1 MANKFLDLAGLTHFK
16 QKMVEY
22 IEGVIKSLKQ
32 SISTTY
38 STKTELEETDE
49 VTQGIYDAFKQFNSE
64 NGIQ

>member
-1 MANKFLDLAGLTHFK
+1 MANKFLDLAGLTRFK

-22 IEGVIKSLKQ
+22 IESVIESLKQ

>member
-1 MANKFLDLAGLTHFK
+1 MANKFLDLAGLTRFK

-22 IEGVIKSLKQ
+22 IEGVIESLKQ

>member
-1 MANKFLDLAGLTHFK
+1 MANKFLDLAGLSHFK

-22 IEGVIKSLKQ
+22 VERVIESLKQ

-38 STKTELEETDE
+38 STKTELEQTDE
-49 VTQGIYDAFKQFNSE
+49 VTQGIYEAFKQFNSE

>member
-1 MANKFLDLAGLTHFK
+1 MANKFLDLAGLTRFK

-22 IEGVIKSLKQ
+22 IEGVIESLKQ

-64 NGIQ
+64 NGVQ